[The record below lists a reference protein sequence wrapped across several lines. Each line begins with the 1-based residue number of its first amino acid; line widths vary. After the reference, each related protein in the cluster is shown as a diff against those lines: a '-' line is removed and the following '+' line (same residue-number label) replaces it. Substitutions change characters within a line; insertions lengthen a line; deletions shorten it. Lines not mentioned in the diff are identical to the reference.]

1 MNIDQ
6 LMSALDGISD
16 RHILACA
23 DIKSVT
29 FTEDDEDDSTPKAK
43 TDCEQ
48 STAENPPESS
58 GVRHISKNRKTFK
71 SLMLVA
77 VITALIACLTIAVA
91 SSETLLLN
99 ISNGIFEL
107 TGKRLTVIDKK
118 LDKTPEKITPKS
130 GMTVD
135 GLTQAGVPDIV
146 LPTALLSDEW
156 KQLPY
161 SVKTTSDI
169 IDTDFFG
176 GMANQKNR
184 FIVANLYVNSFD
196 AENSVIAPH
205 TYFVSNIKKA
215 DILSVN
221 GLDVV
226 IIQSK
231 DNYFVINYI
240 VDSTADEGPLRRTQY
255 YFHIEYENEGDIT
268 FDQVVEIA
276 KTLA

>member
-1 MNIDQ
+1 MNVNQ
-6 LMSALDGISD
+6 LISAIDGISD

-29 FTEDDEDDSTPKAK
+29 FTEDDEDDGTPKAK
-43 TDCEQ
+43 NDCEQ
-48 STAENPPESS
+48 GTDETTPESS
-58 GVRHISKNRKTFK
+58 GVRYISKKRKTVK

-77 VITALIACLTIAVA
+77 VITVLIAALTIAVA
-91 SSETLLLN
+91 SSETLLMN

-107 TGKRLTVIDKK
+107 TGKRLTVIDDK

-135 GLTQAGVPDIV
+135 GLTQAGITDIV
-146 LPTALLSDEW
+146 LPTALLGDEW
-156 KQLPY
+156 EQLPY
-161 SVKTTSDI
+161 SVKTTSGI
-169 IDTDFFG
+169 IYTDFFG
-176 GMANQKNR
+176 GMVNRKNR
-184 FIVANLYVNSFD
+184 FIVVNMYVNSFD
-196 AENSVIAPH
+196 AENSATSDS
-205 TYFVSNIKKA
+205 TYFVSNIKKS

-231 DNYFVINYI
+231 DGYFVIKYI
-240 VDSTADEGPLRRTQY
+240 VDSRAEEGILRRTKY
-255 YFHIEYENEGDIT
+255 NFRIENENEGDIT
-268 FDQVVEIA
+268 FDEVVEIA